1 MYDVFGECLNVCVK
15 RLDRDEMTSSPE
27 EMARYYK
34 RLDITLATLKMFRFI
49 EDVTLDSECN
59 ENGDHEIKI
68 TCEKGYYDEVTV
80 NGELYFS
87 EERPSINIDT
97 EYCLV
102 CIDGSIML
110 TNDRIECAEK
120 HLAQRK
126 YLLKKLISN

>member
-15 RLDRDEMTSSPE
+15 RLDHDEVMSSPE
-27 EMARYYK
+27 VMAKYYK

-59 ENGDHEIKI
+59 KDGIHEIKI
-68 TCEKGYYDEVTV
+68 TCEKGFYDEVTV

-97 EYCLV
+97 DYCLV
-102 CIDGSIML
+102 CIDGSIMM
-110 TNDRIECAEK
+110 TNDRVKCAEK
-120 HLAQRK
+120 HLAQRQH
-126 YLLKKLISN
+126 LLRKLLSE

>member
-1 MYDVFGECLNVCVK
+1 MYDVFGECLDLCVK
-15 RLDRDEMTSSPE
+15 RLDRDKMSSPE

-59 ENGDHEIKI
+59 KDGIHEIKI
-68 TCEKGYYDEVTV
+68 TCEKDFYDKVTV

-87 EERPSINIDT
+87 KERPSINIDT

-102 CIDGSIML
+102 CIDGSITMI
-110 TNDRIECAEK
+110 NDNVECARK
-120 HLAQRK
+120 HLAQRSF
-126 YLLKKLISN
+126 LIKKLVDK

>member
-1 MYDVFGECLNVCVK
+1 MYDVFGECLNLCVK

-68 TCEKGYYDEVTV
+68 TCEKGFYNEVTV

-102 CIDGSIML
+102 CIDGSITMI
-110 TNDRIECAEK
+110 NDNVECARK
-120 HLAQRK
+120 HLAQRSF
-126 YLLKKLISN
+126 LIKKLVDK

>member
-1 MYDVFGECLNVCVK
+1 MYDVFGECLNLCVK
-15 RLDRDEMTSSPE
+15 RLDRDKMSSPE

-68 TCEKGYYDEVTV
+68 TCEKDFYDKVTV

-87 EERPSINIDT
+87 KERPSINIDT
-97 EYCLV
+97 EYCIV
-102 CIDGSIML
+102 CIDGSITM
-110 TNDRIECAEK
+110 TNDNVECARK
-120 HLAQRK
+120 HLAQRSF
-126 YLLKKLISN
+126 LIKKLVDK

>member
-1 MYDVFGECLNVCVK
+1 MYDVFGECLNLCVK
-15 RLDRDEMTSSPE
+15 RLDRDKMTNSPE

-59 ENGDHEIKI
+59 KDGIHEIKI

-87 EERPSINIDT
+87 EERPTINIDT
-97 EYCLV
+97 DYCLV
-102 CIDGSIML
+102 CIDGRITM
-110 TNDRIECAEK
+110 TNDRIKCAET
-120 HLAQRK
+120 HLAQRQ
-126 YLLKKLISN
+126 YLLKKLIGN